1 MEAVPGASRLYLL
14 ADQPEE
20 VVKRPPA
27 EKALVR
33 PLHLDQ
39 KIFPLLAATQQIIN
53 DRFYSLLFTKMLR
66 RTKHQVPDPFPS
78 FKEAVQK
85 VDQQVF
91 MGLLPKN
98 VLKGQIET

>member
-14 ADQPEE
+14 ADQPGE

-53 DRFYSLLFTKMLR
+53 DRFYSLLFTKLLR
-66 RTKHQVPDPFPS
+66 RTTHQVQAPFPS
-78 FKEAVQK
+78 FKAAVQT
-85 VDQQVF
+85 VVQQVF
-91 MGLLPKN
+91 MGIVPKN
-98 VLKGQIET
+98 VFKNK